1 MWIGGVKL
9 LPAPARRAPVAGGRG
24 QLPNLARSSHS
35 LSFPLHAH
43 RETPGPTPLHT
54 RAQQWL
60 ARPRLVRKEKR
71 EREKTA
77 AVPSPSPLSLHPSLI
92 HSTSSPLHLTGYPGA
107 GPAAGPYFPGGA
119 RAPTGPSAG
128 AVPGAYPGAT
138 GAYAPAPP
146 GAGKP
151 QAAGPP
157 GGMPFPGGFSPA
169 MMMPRPNIDLEAQ
182 QHASMAASFAE
193 LKVRQAFMAKV
204 LTLVF
209 LQLAVTIGMACLFFY
224 LEPLKLYVRQ
234 NAWPFYA
241 SWALS
246 FGTLIALSC
255 SEKVRRVHP
264 YNITALGVFTL
275 VFSFQI
281 AAITSYYDT
290 KAVISAFIVTAAI
303 VLGCAALAFSKIDV
317 TKWYSML
324 SMVTLAF
331 LVVSLI
337 GVFFVGRNWTILLI
351 SFFGA
356 ILFSAWLVI
365 DLQMIMGGKSLQL
378 TPDDWVFASISI
390 YLDIVQIFLY
400 ILQIMGAMQDR

>member
-1 MWIGGVKL
+1 MAS
-9 LPAPARRAPVAGGRG
+9 LPHF
-24 QLPNLARSSHS
+24 S
-35 LSFPLHAH
+35 AH
-43 RETPGPTPLHT
+43 TPP
-54 RAQQWL
+54 
-60 ARPRLVRKEKR
+60 
-71 EREKTA
+71 
-77 AVPSPSPLSLHPSLI
+77 PLSV
-92 HSTSSPLHLTGYPGA
+92 PLSTGYPGA
-107 GPAAGPYFPGGA
+107 GPAAGPYYPGAGA
-119 RAPTGPSAG
+119 RAPGASAG
-128 AVPGAYPGAT
+128 AIPGAYPGAT
-138 GAYAPAPP
+138 PGTYVPAPP
-146 GAGKP
+146 GAGGGKP
-151 QAAGPP
+151 QGGPPGPP
-157 GGMPFPGGFSPA
+157 GGGPPGMPF

-209 LQLAVTIGMACLFFY
+209 LQLCVTVAMAVVFY
-224 LEPLKLYVRQ
+224 YVEPLKLYVRQ

-246 FGTLIALSC
+246 FATLIALSC
-255 SEKVRRVHP
+255 SEKIRRVHP

-290 KAVISAFIVTAAI
+290 KAVLSAFIVTAAI

-317 TKWYSML
+317 TKWYSAL

-331 LVVSLI
+331 IVVSLI
-337 GVFFVGRNWTILLI
+337 GVFLVGRNWTILLV

-356 ILFSAWLVI
+356 LIFSAWLVI

-390 YLDIVQIFLY
+390 YLDIVQIFMF
-400 ILQIMGAMQDR
+400 ILQIIGAMQDR